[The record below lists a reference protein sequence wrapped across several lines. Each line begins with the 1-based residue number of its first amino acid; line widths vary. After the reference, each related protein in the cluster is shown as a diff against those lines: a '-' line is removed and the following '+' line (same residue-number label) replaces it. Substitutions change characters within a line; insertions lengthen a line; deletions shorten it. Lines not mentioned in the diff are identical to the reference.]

1 MSDSVVIVGGGIAGQ
16 AVCEA
21 LRERDPDVAITL
33 VCGEASAPYDRV
45 RLSEILVS
53 GEDPETLQ
61 LRPAEWYADHDVDL
75 LLGRRVTSV
84 DAGGAQP
91 RARRRR
97 GASVTTSSCSRPA
110 RSR

>member
-1 MSDSVVIVGGGIAGQ
+1 MSDRIVIVGGGIAGQ

-21 LRERDPDVAITL
+21 LRDRDGEIEITL
-33 VCGEASAPYDRV
+33 VCGESSAPYDRV

-61 LRPAEWYADHDVDL
+61 LRPLEWYADHDVDL
-75 LLGRRVTSV
+75 LLGRWR
-84 DAGGAQP
+84 AGSCSTT
-91 RARRRR
+91 
-97 GASVTTSSCSRPA
+97 ASSSRTTSSCWRPA

>member
-21 LRERDPDVAITL
+21 LRDRDPDVAITL
-33 VCGEASAPYDRV
+33 VCGETSAPYDRV

-61 LRPAEWYADHDVDL
+61 LRPGEWYADHDVDAGARA
-75 LLGRRVTSV
+75 LGDVRSTPTPGAWSSTT
-84 DAGGAQP
+84 AGSS
-91 RARRRR
+91 R
-97 GASVTTSSCSRPA
+97 STSSCWRPA